1 METNERNKEM
11 QDSLQDL
18 LEKNYDA
25 EKGFKQV
32 MEKAANSQLKSW
44 MQKQAAQRSQFAN
57 EIDGEL
63 RKLNV
68 EPKDSGSA
76 AGSAHR
82 VWIDVKTALS
92 FDKDESILEE
102 CIRGEK
108 ASVAEYEETLN
119 NSFWTPN
126 VKSML
131 TEQKNKVQNSLST
144 VKRLEDLAD

>member
-1 METNERNKEM
+1 METNKNKEM
-11 QDSLQDL
+11 QDSLQEL
-18 LEKNYDA
+18 LQKNYDA

-32 MEKAANSQLKSW
+32 LEKAENPQLKSW
-44 MQKQAAQRSQFAN
+44 MKKQAVQRSHFAT

-68 EPKDSGSA
+68 EPKESGSVS
-76 AGSAHR
+76 GSAHR

-92 FDKDESILEE
+92 MDKDESILEE

-108 ASVAEYEETLN
+108 ASVSEYEETLN
-119 NSFWTPN
+119 NSYWTPN

-131 TEQKNKVQNSLST
+131 TEQKNKVQASLST